1 MLLGTDLGAY
11 EFRLTTQSA
20 ASNNMMSLLT
30 SLVTGRNNQANVGQ
44 YIHWGSKLI
53 FGLITTEANYDSVV
67 GDFLKFVN
75 TFKLDTSYKTNI
87 KKLASGRPSQNTS
100 SGNGGL
106 SLTDIL
112 TGILKGHHLS
122 DVIETTVMAM
132 FYSSQLQ
139 GMMPKLHSLNFGG
152 MELIRPM

>member
-20 ASNNMMSLLT
+20 ANNNMMSLLT
-30 SLVTGRNNQANVGQ
+30 SLVTGRNNQVNVGQ

-112 TGILKGHHLS
+112 TGILNATSQGTS
-122 DVIETTVMAM
+122 T
-132 FYSSQLQ
+132 SSSNTSQ
-139 GMMPKLHSLNFGG
+139 GFDWTSLFR
-152 MELIRPM
+152 EDTPDK